1 MKNIDLRL
9 DREDLEAAH
18 LVMEALG
25 GVMRYVGDPT
35 IDPARAVSTQFHTYS
50 TLHVAEDIFSQLPP
64 SSELEALARKTY
76 LSTITHDWGELV
88 TEFFSF
94 AEEVRL
100 APAAIEQVERKI
112 ATFAIAQAYEA
123 VRNGTQHEF
132 HGMIAQMR
140 ADTKGMAGSLAAQAV
155 EVYIE
160 ERGMPELPADY
171 VTRADQWLYFYT
183 RAENEKLRKN
193 DFVGSL
199 VKVVERID
207 GKAFLNDNAGQDNGS
222 SYGFYPSYHVIKD
235 VQRLEGVLADLYA
248 AANTDVQR
256 AVAVEVLKR
265 SYREIARNLEM
276 AQEIID
282 LQAKPDSEAGFSATL
297 DEKMKSW
304 KALTDGLRQEMEN
317 IMPHAPRYI
326 RSQDLANRYHAAA
339 ETGYIPKPGDSL
351 LKPIMPQELVAAAS
365 RPRPKP
371 CF

>member
-1 MKNIDLRL
+1 MKNIDLKL

-35 IDPARAVSTQFHTYS
+35 IDPTRAVSTQFHTYS
-50 TLHVAEDIFSQLPP
+50 TLHVAEEIFSQLTP
-64 SSELEALARKTY
+64 SKELEALARKTY
-76 LSTITHDWGELV
+76 LSIITHDWGELV

-94 AEEVRL
+94 SEEVRL
-100 APAAIEQVERKI
+100 APADIEHVERKI
-112 ATFAIAQAYEA
+112 AMFAIAQAYEA
-123 VRNGTQHEF
+123 VRTGTQQEF

-140 ADTKGMAGSLAAQAV
+140 ANTKGLAGSLAAQAV

-160 ERGMPELPADY
+160 EKGMPDIPADY
-171 VTRADQWLYFYT
+171 VTRVDQWMYFYS

-207 GKAFLNDNAGQDNGS
+207 GKAFLNDNAGQGRGD
-222 SYGFYPSYHVIKD
+222 SYSFYPSYHVIKD

-248 AANTDVQR
+248 AATTETQQ
-256 AVAVEVLKR
+256 AVALEVLKR

-276 AQEIID
+276 SQEIID
-282 LQAKPDSEAGFSATL
+282 LQAKPDSEAGFSAPL
-297 DEKMKSW
+297 DEKMASW
-304 KALTDGLRQEMEN
+304 NTLTEGLRQDMEN
-317 IMPHAPRYI
+317 IMPHAPRYF
-326 RSQDLANRYHAAA
+326 RAQDLADRYHAAA
-339 ETGYIPKPGDSL
+339 ETGYILKAGESL
-351 LKPIMPQELVAAAS
+351 IKPIMPPELVAAAAK
-365 RPRPKP
+365 PRHQP